1 MRGKTLGPDM
11 AAEMARRLLIEAMVI
26 SAPLLVAACLVS
38 VLLSLVQTLTSVQ
51 EQTLTVVPRLLVVFV
66 ITIVTMPWLVGR
78 LVTYTVGLWSDFHR
92 YLG

>member
-1 MRGKTLGPDM
+1 MGPDM
-11 AAEMARRLLIEAMVI
+11 AAQMARNLLIQAMVI
-26 SAPLLVAACLVS
+26 SAPLLIAACLVS
-38 VLLSLVQTLTSVQ
+38 VVLSLVQTLTSVQ

-78 LVTYTVGLWSDFHR
+78 MVNYTIGLWSDFHR